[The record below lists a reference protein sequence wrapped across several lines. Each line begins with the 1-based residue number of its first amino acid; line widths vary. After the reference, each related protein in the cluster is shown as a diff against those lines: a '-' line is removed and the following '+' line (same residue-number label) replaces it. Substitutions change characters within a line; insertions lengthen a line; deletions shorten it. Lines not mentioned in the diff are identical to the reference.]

1 MSHMTLIVASVV
13 VSLHATVT
21 WLKVMSKTPSP
32 VAFETVQTPAQAF
45 WLTNEYGPLALI
57 PMPNRKQKAAIALDS
72 ALEN

>member
-32 VAFETVQTPAQAF
+32 VAFETVQTPEQAF
-45 WLTNEYGPLALI
+45 WLAKEYGSLTLI
-57 PMPNRKQKAAIALDS
+57 PTPNRKQKAAIALDRVF
-72 ALEN
+72 EN